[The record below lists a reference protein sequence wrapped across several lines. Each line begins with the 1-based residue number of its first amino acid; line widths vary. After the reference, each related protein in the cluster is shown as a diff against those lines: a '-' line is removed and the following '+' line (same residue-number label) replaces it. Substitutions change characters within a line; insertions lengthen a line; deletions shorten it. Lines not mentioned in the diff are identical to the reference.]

1 MRPKFELRQMAYREA
16 AAILADAIS
25 RVDLDSTLT
34 EEEDNY
40 VRKEIRER
48 ICYDLNKKGSLVK

>member
-25 RVDLDSTLT
+25 RVDLDSSLT
-34 EEEDNY
+34 EEEDDY
-40 VRKEIRER
+40 VRKEVRER
-48 ICYDLNKKGSLVK
+48 ICVDLNKKGSLVK